1 MTATTDLVRA
11 WKDEDYRE
19 EMGLDLAD
27 HPAGTIDLS
36 ALQTIEADVTT
47 SGDICDSLALS
58 CFTDLCPI
66 RTLLNCFE
74 ELADSRF

>member
-1 MTATTDLVRA
+1 MTATIDLVRA

-19 EMGLDLAD
+19 AMGLDPAV
-27 HPAGTIDLS
+27 HPAGAIDLS
-36 ALQTIEADVTT
+36 PLKTIEADVTT
-47 SGDICDSLALS
+47 TGDICESLALS